1 MAIAAACDSIPLKDI
16 RQELERVLKSR
27 VFRQSLRLCEFL
39 RFAVECTIEG
49 KGNLLK
55 EYVIGCEVYHRKPP
69 YDPTQDS
76 IVRSEASRL
85 RAKLKQYYESEGRYD
100 LVRIHFEVGRYVP
113 SFIRCPSIEPARD
126 LAETPLSA
134 GFTGG
139 LSEEIA
145 HVLMRRG
152 LRSVI
157 AGHSPEGPGEAISM
171 WPDFRFEGS
180 IREQEGEISVMV
192 RLIRADRVQTASSR
206 C

>member
-1 MAIAAACDSIPLKDI
+1 MAIASVCDGISLKDV
-16 RQELERVLKSR
+16 RQELERVLRSR
-27 VFRQSLRLCEFL
+27 VFRQSLRLCAFL

-49 KGNLLK
+49 NGHLLK

-85 RAKLKQYYESEGRYD
+85 RAKLKQYYESEGSCD
-100 LVRIHFEVGRYVP
+100 QVRIHFEVGRYVP
-113 SFIRCPSIEPARD
+113 TFIRCPAIQPFRD

-134 GFTGG
+134 AFTGG

-157 AGHSPEGPGEAISM
+157 AGSSSQSPAEANSP

-192 RLIRADRVQTASSR
+192 RLIRADRAQVA
-206 C
+206 